1 MDTQE
6 QQRTQKQSY
15 LRETILEAGYSP
27 QHFIE
32 FLEGTQ
38 KQSADIDCWSL
49 EELKE
54 EVANYKQNQEGSLEK
69 TSPRSGTEPS
79 ESLEGNTTKD
89 LDEGSSGKHKES
101 ADMEAAEEKGED
113 NKGETFGSKTQS
125 KLITT
130 KKPMSNMEGN
140 INGIITE

>member
-6 QQRTQKQSY
+6 QARAQKQSY
-15 LRETILEAGYSP
+15 LRESILEAGYSP

-32 FLEGTQ
+32 FLEGSR

-54 EVANYKQNQEGSLEK
+54 EVANYKQNQEGSQER

-79 ESLEGNTTKD
+79 ESLEGNVSKD
-89 LDEGSSGKHKES
+89 LDEGSSAKHKES
-101 ADMEAAEEKGED
+101 ADMEAAEEKAED
-113 NKGETFGSKTQS
+113 DKGETFASKTQS

-140 INGIITE
+140 INGVIAE